1 MSIEAIVFDLDD
13 TIYPEEQFVFSGF
26 NSVDTWLKAEFEI
39 FGFQEHAKQIYGL
52 GIRGNI
58 FDQALVNLGVK
69 CDPELIRSMVQVYR
83 EHSPYI
89 SAYEDAIW
97 ALDHFQ
103 GRYKMGLI
111 TDGYLMVQRNKV
123 KALDIK
129 DYFDTIVFTDVYGRE
144 NWKPSLLPY
153 SIAKQELGCAHHDI
167 VYVGDN
173 PSKDFIGAKK
183 LGWLTVQVSR
193 TEGQYCNVQVPE
205 ENYSA
210 DFCIESL
217 TDLID
222 VLR

>member
-13 TIYPEEQFVFSGF
+13 TIYPEEQYVYSGF
-26 NSVDTWLKAEFEI
+26 NSVDTWLKAKFEI
-39 FGFQEHAKQIYGL
+39 VGFQEHANQIYGR

-58 FDQALVNLGVK
+58 FDQTLVSLGAK
-69 CDPELIRSMVQVYR
+69 CDPELIHSMVQVYR

-89 SAYEDAIW
+89 SAYEDAKW

-111 TDGYLMVQRNKV
+111 TDGYLIGQRNKV
-123 KALDIK
+123 IALNIK
-129 DYFDTIVFTDVYGRE
+129 DYFDTIVFTDVYGRK

-153 SIAKQELGCAHHDI
+153 SIAQQELGCAHQDI

-173 PSKDFIGAKK
+173 PSKDFIGARK

-193 TEGQYCNVQVPE
+193 TGGQYCNVEVPAG
-205 ENYSA
+205 NYSA
-210 DFCIESL
+210 DFRIESL

-222 VLR
+222 VLK